1 MRLSESE
8 LSFVEETC
16 EFYTDP
22 RLAEE
27 LTRIR
32 FDMGVRDKVTID
44 QVRKARYKMG
54 ITKECGRGKS
64 SIKRDKDDG
73 ENWYPFRDSY
83 RWD

>member
-1 MRLSESE
+1 MTKVKRLDKAEKE
-8 LSFVEETC
+8 FVKETC
-16 EFYTDP
+16 GFYKDI
-22 RLAEE
+22 RIAEE

-32 FDMGVRDKVTID
+32 FDMGVREKVTID

-73 ENWYPFRDSY
+73 EN
-83 RWD
+83 